1 MPTSSTIITPLSTP
15 HNNDHSPA
23 PITSFSDPI
32 SPHSAP
38 IPLSNDHVSDSTSS
52 TSSLSPQSTSPTL
65 TVPVSASVSPS
76 IPAHMSDSMS
86 TLLPVTHS
94 SSGNTHPMTTRSKAS
109 ISKKKQGFVAHS
121 KSTLDYLNIEPPSY
135 SVACKY
141 SQWRDAM
148 ASEFQALQRQ
158 STWTLVPSSP
168 HFHVIGCHWVFKIK
182 RHPDGSVARYKARLV
197 AKGNHQQA
205 GIDYDETFS
214 PVVKPATVRL
224 VLSLAAQNKWSLRQL
239 DVSNAFLHG
248 ALKERVYMRQPVGFI
263 DPQFPSHICSLQ
275 KSLYGLRQA
284 PRAWFEKFSTH
295 FLSLGFTAS
304 QSDSSLFI
312 FRQGP
317 TVLYLLLYVDDIIL
331 TGSHQDAITE
341 LVAALA
347 SVFELKDLGRLTY
360 FLGLQIDYQSN
371 GFFVHQTK
379 YALDIL
385 TRHNMSTTKPCSTPF
400 VSSSR
405 DSSSDST
412 PLSDPYIFR
421 SLVGALQYLTF
432 TRPDLSY
439 AVNSLCQ
446 HMHRPSVAHLVA
458 AKRVLRYVRGTI
470 SCGILFQPG
479 PMSLTAFTDADWA
492 GNPVDRRSTTAFLVF
507 LGNNLITWS
516 SKKQSTVARSST
528 EAEYRSLAVGAAE
541 LAWLRM
547 LLCDFGIFLNSPPII
562 WCDNLSAISLASNP
576 VFHARTKHVEID
588 YHFVRERVIRGDL
601 KVHYIPTE
609 DQLAD
614 LLTKALPS
622 PRFLLLSNKLL
633 HSSRLHAFEGG

>member
-1 MPTSSTIITPLSTP
+1 MPTSSPIITPMSTP
-15 HNNDHSPA
+15 HNNDPSPA

-32 SPHSAP
+32 SPHSAH

-52 TSSLSPQSTSPTL
+52 SLSPQSKSPTL
-65 TVPVSASVSPS
+65 TVPVSASVTPS
-76 IPAHMSDSMS
+76 ILAHMLDSMS

-94 SSGNTHPMTTRSKAS
+94 SSGNTHPMTTQSKAG
-109 ISKKKQGFVAHS
+109 ISKKKKGFVAYS
-121 KSTLDYLNIEPPSY
+121 KSTLDYLNVESPSY
-135 SVACKY
+135 SVACTY

-148 ASEFQALQRQ
+148 AFEFQALQRQ

-182 RHPDGSVARYKARLV
+182 RNPDGSVARYKARLV

-248 ALKERVYMRQPVGFI
+248 ALKERVYMRQP
-263 DPQFPSHICSLQ
+263 
-275 KSLYGLRQA
+275 
-284 PRAWFEKFSTH
+284 
-295 FLSLGFTAS
+295 
-304 QSDSSLFI
+304 
-312 FRQGP
+312 
-317 TVLYLLLYVDDIIL
+317 
-331 TGSHQDAITE
+331 
-341 LVAALA
+341 
-347 SVFELKDLGRLTY
+347 
-360 FLGLQIDYQSN
+360 
-371 GFFVHQTK
+371 TK

-400 VSSSR
+400 VSSSQ

-421 SLVGALQYLTF
+421 SLVEALQYLTF
-432 TRPDLSY
+432 TRPNLSY

-446 HMHRPSVAHLVA
+446 HMHSPSVAHLVA
-458 AKRVLRYVRGTI
+458 AKRVLRY
-470 SCGILFQPG
+470 
-479 PMSLTAFTDADWA
+479 
-492 GNPVDRRSTTAFLVF
+492 
-507 LGNNLITWS
+507 
-516 SKKQSTVARSST
+516 STVACSST
-528 EAEYRSLAVGAAE
+528 EAEYWSLVVGATE
-541 LAWLRM
+541 LAWLQM

-588 YHFVRERVIRGDL
+588 YHFVRECVIRGDL
-601 KVHYIPTE
+601 KVQYIPIE